1 MYPRNNTPFLLELLD
16 EFRILYLTGPRQAG
30 KTTLAKAI
38 TAERGM
44 QYLSLDDEGVLAAAR
59 SDPHGFIQSFAGQ
72 NVVLDEFQY
81 APELTP
87 AIKRVSDNLSP
98 EQKGKFLLTGS
109 ADIFSSARTQEA
121 LPGHMARVEL
131 WPLSI
136 TEIRDSRFNLINYL
150 LAGDFAQ
157 PQAFPPLG
165 REQLAQILL
174 DGGYPEVQS
183 KSTRGKSIWFKS
195 YIQGR
200 LFKDFEALYAA
211 RGEYHAKL
219 QALIPYLAGLSGN
232 LLKYASV
239 ANDLAQNDRV
249 VKSYIEALEWMFI
262 VKRVYPFVKNSA
274 KRQTV
279 GMPKL
284 HMVDTGLAC
293 HLLGITTARQ
303 LSTSAQFGNLLESFI
318 VMECFKHMG
327 WADEEVGLYHFRD
340 TRKNEVDI
348 VLERSGGKLI
358 GIEVKASASVGEADF
373 KGLAQLAEF
382 VGDRLE
388 SGLVFYS
395 GERVLPFRVAERQFF
410 ALPVSLL
417 LAPMPK
423 ETASSGV
430 WLLMNHR

>member
-1 MYPRNNTPFLLELLD
+1 MYQRNSTPLLLELLA

-38 TAERGM
+38 AAERGM
-44 QYLSLDDEGVLAAAR
+44 QYLSLDEESVMAAAQ

-81 APELTP
+81 APELTS
-87 AIKRVSDNLSP
+87 AIKRVSDNLPP

-121 LPGHMARVEL
+121 LPGHMARIEL

-136 TEIRDSRFNLINYL
+136 TEIRGSRFNLINYL
-150 LAGDFAQ
+150 LAGDF
-157 PQAFPPLG
+157 PQALALPELG

-200 LFKDFEALYAA
+200 LFKDFETLYAA

-219 QALIPYLAGLSGN
+219 DALIPYLAGLSGN
-232 LLKYASV
+232 LLKYASI
-239 ANDLAQNDRV
+239 ANDLAQNDKV

-262 VKRVYPFVKNSA
+262 VKRVHPFVKNSA

-293 HLLGITTARQ
+293 HLLGIKTARQ
-303 LSTSAQFGNLLESFI
+303 LATSSTLGNLLESFV
-318 VMECFKHMG
+318 VMELHKHQG
-327 WADEEVGLYHFRD
+327 WSDEEVGIYHFRD
-340 TRKNEVDI
+340 SHKNEVDI
-348 VLERSGGKLI
+348 VLERAGGKLI

-373 KGLAQLAEF
+373 RGLVQFAEW

-388 SGLVFYS
+388 AGLVFYT
-395 GERVLPFRVAERQFF
+395 GARVLPFRVADKPFF
-410 ALPVSLL
+410 AVPISLL
-417 LAPMPK
+417 MGLC
-423 ETASSGV
+423 
-430 WLLMNHR
+430 

>member
-1 MYPRNNTPFLLELLD
+1 MYPRNSTSFLLELLE

-38 TAERGM
+38 AAGRGM

-59 SDPHGFIQSFAGQ
+59 NDPHGFIQSFAGQ

-87 AIKRVSDNLSP
+87 AIKRASDNLPP

-150 LAGDFAQ
+150 LAADFAQ

-195 YIQGR
+195 YMQGR
-200 LFKDFEALYAA
+200 LFKDFATLYAA

-232 LLKYASV
+232 LLKYASI

-249 VKSYIEALEWMFI
+249 VKSYVEALEWMFI

-293 HLLGITTARQ
+293 HLLGITNARQ
-303 LSTSAQFGNLLESFI
+303 LSISAQFGNLLESFI

-340 TRKNEVDI
+340 TSRNEVDI

-358 GIEVKASASVGEADF
+358 GIEVKASATVGEADF
-373 KGLAQLAEF
+373 KGLVQLAEF

-395 GERVLPFRVAERQFF
+395 GERLLPFRVAERQFF
-410 ALPVSLL
+410 AVPVSLL
-417 LAPMPK
+417 LAPIY
-423 ETASSGV
+423 
-430 WLLMNHR
+430 

>member
-1 MYPRNNTPFLLELLD
+1 MYLRNSTPFLLELLD

-38 TAERGM
+38 AAERGM
-44 QYLSLDDEGVLAAAR
+44 QYLSLDEEGVLAAAQN
-59 SDPHGFIQSFAGQ
+59 DPHGFIHSFTGQ

-87 AIKRVSDNLSP
+87 AIKRASDNLPP

-131 WPLSI
+131 WPLSV
-136 TEIRDSRFNLINYL
+136 TEICDSRFNLINYL
-150 LAGDFAQ
+150 LAGDFSQ
-157 PQAFPPLG
+157 QQAFPQLG

-200 LFKDFEALYAA
+200 LFKDFETLYAA

-232 LLKYASV
+232 LLKYASI

-249 VKSYIEALEWMFI
+249 IKSYIEALEWMFI
-262 VKRVYPFVKNSA
+262 IKRIYPFAKNSA

-303 LSTSAQFGNLLESFI
+303 LATSAQFGNLLESFI

-340 TRKNEVDI
+340 TSKNEVDI

-395 GERVLPFRVAERQFF
+395 GERVLPFRVAGRQFF
-410 ALPVSLL
+410 AVPVNLL
-417 LAPMPK
+417 LAPPP
-423 ETASSGV
+423 ESS
-430 WLLMNHR
+430 H

>member
-1 MYPRNNTPFLLELLD
+1 MYQRNSTPFLLELLT

-38 TAERGM
+38 AAERGM
-44 QYLSLDDEGVLAAAR
+44 QYLSLDEETVAAAAH

-72 NVVLDEFQY
+72 NLVLDEFQY

-87 AIKRVSDNLSP
+87 AIKRASDNLP
-98 EQKGKFLLTGS
+98 AGQKGKFLLTGS
-109 ADIFSSARTQEA
+109 ADIFRSARTQEA

-136 TEIRDSRFNLINYL
+136 TEIRGSRFNLIDYL
-150 LAGDFAQ
+150 LAGDFSQQ
-157 PQAFPPLG
+157 PVFPELG

-183 KSTRGKSIWFKS
+183 KSVRGKSIWFKS

-200 LFKDFEALYAA
+200 LFKDFETLYAA

-239 ANDLAQNDRV
+239 ANDLAQNDQV
-249 VKSYIEALEWMFI
+249 IKSYIEALEWMFI
-262 VKRVYPFVKNSA
+262 VKRISPFVKNSA
-274 KRQTV
+274 KRETV

-293 HLLGITTARQ
+293 HLLGIKTARQ
-303 LSTSAQFGNLLESFI
+303 LAISAQFGNLLESFI

-327 WADEEVGLYHFRD
+327 WAAEEVGIYHFRD

-358 GIEVKASASVGEADF
+358 GIEIKASASVGEADF
-373 KGLAQLAEF
+373 KGLVQLADF
-382 VGDRLE
+382 VGNRLE
-388 SGLVFYS
+388 AGLVFYN

-410 ALPVSLL
+410 AVPISLL
-417 LAPMPK
+417 FMPRGK
-423 ETASSGV
+423 V
-430 WLLMNHR
+430 R